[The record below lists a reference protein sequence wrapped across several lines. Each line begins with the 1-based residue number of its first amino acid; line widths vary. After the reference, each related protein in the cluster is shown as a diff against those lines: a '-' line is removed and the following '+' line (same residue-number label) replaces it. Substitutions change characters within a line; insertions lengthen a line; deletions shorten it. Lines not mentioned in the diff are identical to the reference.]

1 MKTTQQTSNVS
12 LTADQLK
19 FFADFIEQKLGII
32 YAKENYY
39 QLERRLSDIASSL
52 GMGSAFELWQK
63 AQTGISGQIQNLLLD
78 LSTNNET
85 SFFRDPG
92 LFKAIEEKILIE
104 PRFGGDNPQPLR
116 IWCCATST
124 GQEVYSMAILLHNWK
139 LQNNRR
145 SFSFLATDYSLRV
158 LKQAEEGKYSNL
170 EIQRGLPE
178 TMISRFFKPE
188 KVSGAGVSSV
198 GNWLVSDELKKGI
211 TFKQQNLL
219 DDFGAIGPF
228 EIVLCRNVLIYQN
241 VENKRK
247 IVAEIARRLVPG
259 GYLILGAAES
269 LMGLSEDF
277 EMRQIDRA
285 VIYERKQEIKKRP

>member
-1 MKTTQQTSNVS
+1 MKTQNESTSTPLS
-12 LTADQLK
+12 PEQIK
-19 FFADFIEQKLGII
+19 FFADYIEQKLGII
-32 YAKENYY
+32 YAKDNYY
-39 QLERRLSDIASSL
+39 QLERRLSDIATTL
-52 GMGSAFELWQK
+52 GVGSVFELWTK
-63 AQTGISGQIQNLLLD
+63 AQTGISGQFQSLLLD

-92 LFKAIEEKILIE
+92 LFKAIEEKILVE
-104 PRFGGDNPQPLR
+104 PRFSGDNPLPLR

-124 GQEVYSMAILLHNWK
+124 GQEVYSMAILLHSWK
-139 LQNNRR
+139 LQNPRR

-158 LKQAEEGKYSNL
+158 LKQAEEGKYSQL

-178 TMISRFFKPE
+178 AMINRFFKTE
-188 KVSGAGVSSV
+188 KHMSNPAAATGSWIVTE
-198 GNWLVSDELKKGI
+198 ELKKGI

-219 DDFGAIGPF
+219 DDFGGIGPF

-241 VENKRK
+241 VENKRR
-247 IVAEIARRLVPG
+247 IIAEIARRLVPG
-259 GYLILGAAES
+259 GYLVLGAAES

-285 VIYERKQEIKKRP
+285 VVYQRKQDLKTR